1 MTKASLQFSGDI
13 MVFSK
18 DGTGTITH
26 PYGKKMNLDPA
37 TLTKINP
44 VWIIDLHVKGKT
56 TVSKEKQKNIFM
68 NLE

>member
-1 MTKASLQFSGDI
+1 
-13 MVFSK
+13 
-18 DGTGTITH
+18 
-26 PYGKKMNLDPA
+26 MNLDPA